1 MAARRRAHVSPPSRS
16 PSPARRGWQGATV
29 AVTAAVVMVTRA
41 AIAALLGWRPWYPPL
56 RVDGPIILI
65 SLDTLRA
72 DHLPAYGY
80 HQQRHALDPSQDPKS
95 RVSFTSHVRP
105 ATPDP

>member
-1 MAARRRAHVSPPSRS
+1 MAARRRAHASPPSRS
-16 PSPARRGWQGATV
+16 PSPARRGWRGATV
-29 AVTAAVVMVTRA
+29 AVTAAVVMVTMA

-80 HQQRHALDPSQDPKS
+80 HQHVSTPALDAD
-95 RVSFTSHVRP
+95 VVVDLFVNGVR
-105 ATPDP
+105 AARA